1 MAAVVTDCDS
11 AGHAALSLRNK
22 FRAGDTVEIVGP
34 DLRPFSMTVPQM
46 RDEEGDPLEEP
57 RTPQMQFH
65 MDLPRP
71 VPPFS
76 LVRRGVDLSAK

>member
-46 RDEEGDPLEEP
+46 RDEAGDPLEEP
-57 RTPQMQFH
+57 RTPQMQFY